1 MGKRMPPFKSI
12 EAFVVAARAL
22 SFTEAA
28 SALHLT
34 VPAVSRRI
42 KSLETELGVPLFH
55 RNHRALQLTQA
66 GESYLSHLAPAIETI
81 RHASDR
87 IRGHAHGHA
96 LKVSLPASL
105 AANWLVPRLRSF
117 HAAHHGIQVEL
128 QSMNGCADLDAS
140 KADLAIWP
148 GTGDWPG
155 LRAQRLL
162 DMDAYPVCGADFLSA
177 GASHRSLTDL
187 LECPLLGIAGQ
198 EDFWPEWLRAAG
210 VRGPARVQQVFDNF
224 HLLYR
229 AAASGLGVALGVD
242 AIVAPYLEA
251 SQLVRPFDVS
261 IRLAKGYY
269 VVCRSSDWT
278 QRPIGAFREWLM
290 TQAGGS
296 KAEPNRSAIVT

>member
-1 MGKRMPPFKSI
+1 MGKRMPSFKSI
-12 EAFVVAARAL
+12 EAFVVVARAL

-42 KSLETELGVPLFH
+42 KSLETDLGVSLFH
-55 RNHRALQLTQA
+55 RKPRALQLTEA

-87 IRGHAHGHA
+87 VRGHSHGHS
-96 LKVSLPASL
+96 LKISLPASL
-105 AANWLVPRLRSF
+105 AANWLVPRLPSF
-117 HAAHHGIQVEL
+117 HAEHRGIQIEL

-140 KADLAIWP
+140 EADLAVWP

-162 DMDAYPVCGADFLSA
+162 DMDAYPVCGADFLGA
-177 GASHRSLTDL
+177 GQPLRSLDDL
-187 LECPLLGIAGQ
+187 LQCPLLGIAGQ

-210 VRGPARVQQVFDNF
+210 VVGPARVQQVFDNF
-224 HLLYR
+224 HLLYQ

-242 AIVAPYLEA
+242 VIVGPYLEA

-261 IRLAKGYY
+261 FRLTKGYY

-278 QRPIGAFREWLM
+278 QRPIGTFRQWLM

-296 KAEPNRSAIVT
+296 KTGSN

>member
-1 MGKRMPPFKSI
+1 MAKRMPAFKSI
-12 EAFVVAARAL
+12 EAFVVVARAL
-22 SFTEAA
+22 SFTQAA

-42 KSLETELGVPLFH
+42 KSLETELGVPLFQ
-55 RNHRALQLTQA
+55 RKHRALELTEA
-66 GESYLSHLAPAIETI
+66 GESYLSHLVPAIETI

-87 IRGHAHGHA
+87 ISGRSPGHS

-117 HAAHHGIQVEL
+117 HDAHRGIQIEL

-140 KADLAIWP
+140 EVDLAIWP

-155 LRAQRLL
+155 LRAQRVL
-162 DMDAYPVCGADFLSA
+162 DMDAYPVCGANFLGA
-177 GASHRSLTDL
+177 GRSLRSLDDL

-198 EDFWPEWLRAAG
+198 EDSWPEWLRIAR
-210 VRGPARVQQVFDNF
+210 VTGPARVQQVFDNF

-242 AIVAPYLEA
+242 VIVGPYLET

-261 IRLAKGYY
+261 FRLTKGYY
-269 VVCRSSDWT
+269 VVCRRSDWT
-278 QRPIGAFREWLM
+278 QRPIGTFREWLM
-290 TQAGGS
+290 TQA
-296 KAEPNRSAIVT
+296 AESGTGCG

>member
-1 MGKRMPPFKSI
+1 MGKRMPSFKSI
-12 EAFVVAARAL
+12 EAFVVVARAL

-42 KSLETELGVPLFH
+42 KNLETELGVSLFH
-55 RNHRALQLTQA
+55 RKPRALQLTEA
-66 GESYLSHLAPAIETI
+66 GDSYLSHLAPAIETI

-87 IRGHAHGHA
+87 VRGHSHGHS

-105 AANWLVPRLRSF
+105 AANWLVPRLPSF
-117 HAAHHGIQVEL
+117 HAKHRGIQIEL

-140 KADLAIWP
+140 EADLAVWP

-162 DMDAYPVCGADFLSA
+162 DMDAYPVCGADFLGA
-177 GASHRSLTDL
+177 GQPLRSLDDL
-187 LECPLLGIAGQ
+187 LQCPLLGIAGQ

-210 VRGPARVQQVFDNF
+210 VVGPARVQQVFDNF
-224 HLLYR
+224 HLLYQ

-242 AIVAPYLEA
+242 VIVGPYLEA

-261 IRLAKGYY
+261 FRLAKGYY

-278 QRPIGAFREWLM
+278 QRPIGTFRQWLM

-296 KAEPNRSAIVT
+296 KTGCN

>member
-1 MGKRMPPFKSI
+1 MGKRMPSFKSI
-12 EAFVVAARAL
+12 EAFVVVARAL

-42 KSLETELGVPLFH
+42 KSLETELGVSLFH
-55 RNHRALQLTQA
+55 RKPRALQLTEA

-87 IRGHAHGHA
+87 VRGHSHGHS

-105 AANWLVPRLRSF
+105 AANWLVPRLPSF
-117 HAAHHGIQVEL
+117 HAKHRGIQIEL

-140 KADLAIWP
+140 EADLAVWP

-162 DMDAYPVCGADFLSA
+162 DMDAYPVCGADFLGA
-177 GASHRSLTDL
+177 GQPLRSLDDL
-187 LECPLLGIAGQ
+187 LQCPLLGIAGQ

-210 VRGPARVQQVFDNF
+210 VVGPARVQQVFDNF
-224 HLLYR
+224 HLLYQ

-242 AIVAPYLEA
+242 VIVGPYLEA

-261 IRLAKGYY
+261 FRLTKGYY
-269 VVCRSSDWT
+269 VVCRNSDWT
-278 QRPIGAFREWLM
+278 QRPIGTFRQWLM

-296 KAEPNRSAIVT
+296 KTGCN

>member
-1 MGKRMPPFKSI
+1 MGKRMPSFKSI
-12 EAFVVAARAL
+12 EAFVVVARAL

-42 KSLETELGVPLFH
+42 KNLETELGVSLFH
-55 RNHRALQLTQA
+55 RKPRALQLTEA

-87 IRGHAHGHA
+87 VRGHSHGHS

-105 AANWLVPRLRSF
+105 AANWLVPRLPSF
-117 HAAHHGIQVEL
+117 HAKHRGIQIEL

-140 KADLAIWP
+140 EADLAVWP

-162 DMDAYPVCGADFLSA
+162 DMDAYPVCGADFLGA
-177 GASHRSLTDL
+177 GQPLRSLDDL
-187 LECPLLGIAGQ
+187 LQCPLLGIAGQ

-210 VRGPARVQQVFDNF
+210 VVGPARVQQVFDNF
-224 HLLYR
+224 HLLYQ

-242 AIVAPYLEA
+242 VIVGPYLEA

-261 IRLAKGYY
+261 FRLTKGYY

-278 QRPIGAFREWLM
+278 QRPIGTFRQWLM
-290 TQAGGS
+290 TQAAGS
-296 KAEPNRSAIVT
+296 KTGSN

>member
-1 MGKRMPPFKSI
+1 MGKRMPSFKSI
-12 EAFVVAARAL
+12 EAFVVVARAL

-42 KSLETELGVPLFH
+42 KSLETELGVSLFH
-55 RNHRALQLTQA
+55 RKPRALQLTEA

-87 IRGHAHGHA
+87 VRGHSHSHS

-105 AANWLVPRLRSF
+105 AANWLVPRLPSF
-117 HAAHHGIQVEL
+117 HAKHRGIQIEL

-140 KADLAIWP
+140 EADLAVWP

-162 DMDAYPVCGADFLSA
+162 DMDAYPVCGADFLGA
-177 GASHRSLTDL
+177 GQPLRSLDDL
-187 LECPLLGIAGQ
+187 LQCPLLGIAGQ

-210 VRGPARVQQVFDNF
+210 VVGPARVQQVFDNF
-224 HLLYR
+224 HLLYQ

-242 AIVAPYLEA
+242 VIVGPYLEA

-261 IRLAKGYY
+261 FRLTKGYY

-278 QRPIGAFREWLM
+278 QRPIGTFRQWLM

-296 KAEPNRSAIVT
+296 KTGSN

>member
-1 MGKRMPPFKSI
+1 MGKRMPSFKSI
-12 EAFVVAARAL
+12 EAFVVVARAL

-42 KSLETELGVPLFH
+42 KSLETELGVSLFH
-55 RNHRALQLTQA
+55 RKPRALQLTEA

-87 IRGHAHGHA
+87 VRGHSHGHS

-105 AANWLVPRLRSF
+105 AANWLVPRLPSF
-117 HAAHHGIQVEL
+117 HAKHRGIQIEL

-140 KADLAIWP
+140 EADLAVWP

-162 DMDAYPVCGADFLSA
+162 DMDAYPVCGADFLGA
-177 GASHRSLTDL
+177 GQPLRSLDDL
-187 LECPLLGIAGQ
+187 LQCPLLGIAGQ

-210 VRGPARVQQVFDNF
+210 VVGPARVQQVFDNF
-224 HLLYR
+224 HLLYQ

-242 AIVAPYLEA
+242 VIVGPYLEA

-261 IRLAKGYY
+261 FRLTKGYY

-278 QRPIGAFREWLM
+278 QRPVGTFRQWLM

-296 KAEPNRSAIVT
+296 KTGSN

>member
-1 MGKRMPPFKSI
+1 MGKRMPSFKSI
-12 EAFVVAARAL
+12 EAFVVVARAL

-42 KSLETELGVPLFH
+42 KNLETELGVSLFH
-55 RNHRALQLTQA
+55 RKPRALQLTEA

-87 IRGHAHGHA
+87 VRGHSHGHS

-105 AANWLVPRLRSF
+105 AANWLVPRLPSF
-117 HAAHHGIQVEL
+117 HAEHRGIRIEL

-140 KADLAIWP
+140 EADLAVWP

-162 DMDAYPVCGADFLSA
+162 DMDAYPVCGADFLGA
-177 GASHRSLTDL
+177 GQPLRSLDDL
-187 LECPLLGIAGQ
+187 LQCPLLGIAGQ

-210 VRGPARVQQVFDNF
+210 VVGPARVQQVFDNF
-224 HLLYR
+224 HLLYQ

-242 AIVAPYLEA
+242 VIVGPYLDA

-261 IRLAKGYY
+261 FRLTKGYY

-278 QRPIGAFREWLM
+278 QRPIGTFRQWLM

-296 KAEPNRSAIVT
+296 KTGSN

>member
-12 EAFVVAARAL
+12 EAFVVVARAL

-42 KSLETELGVPLFH
+42 KSLETELGVSLFH
-55 RNHRALQLTQA
+55 RKPRALQLTEA

-87 IRGHAHGHA
+87 VRGHSHGHS

-105 AANWLVPRLRSF
+105 AANWLVPRLPSF
-117 HAAHHGIQVEL
+117 HAAHRGIQIEL

-140 KADLAIWP
+140 EADLAVWP

-162 DMDAYPVCGADFLSA
+162 DMDAYPVCGADFLRA
-177 GASHRSLTDL
+177 GQPLRSLDDL
-187 LECPLLGIAGQ
+187 PQCPLLGIAGQ

-210 VRGPARVQQVFDNF
+210 VVGPARVQQVFDNF
-224 HLLYR
+224 HLLYQ

-242 AIVAPYLEA
+242 VIVGPYLEA

-261 IRLAKGYY
+261 FRLTKGYY
-269 VVCRSSDWT
+269 VVCRTSDWT
-278 QRPIGAFREWLM
+278 QRPIGTFRQWLM

-296 KAEPNRSAIVT
+296 KTGCN

>member
-42 KSLETELGVPLFH
+42 QNLETELGVPLFH
-55 RNHRALQLTQA
+55 RKHRGLQLTDA
-66 GESYLSHLAPAIETI
+66 GASYLSRLAPAIETI

-87 IRGHAHGHA
+87 IRGQSHGHS

-105 AANWLVPRLRSF
+105 AANWLVPRLRGF
-117 HAAHHGIQVEL
+117 HAEHGGIQIEL

-140 KADLAIWP
+140 EADLAIWP

-177 GASHRSLTDL
+177 GQTLRSPDDL

-198 EDFWPEWLRAAG
+198 EDSWPEWLRAAG
-210 VRGPARVQQVFDNF
+210 VAGPARVQQVFDNF

-229 AAASGLGVALGVD
+229 AATSGLGVALGVD
-242 AIVAPYLEA
+242 AIVGPYLEA

-261 IRLAKGYY
+261 FRLTKGYY
-269 VVCRSSDWT
+269 VVCRSGDWT
-278 QRPIGAFREWLM
+278 QQPIGTFREWLM
-290 TQAGGS
+290 TQAGAG
-296 KAEPNRSAIVT
+296 KNACN

>member
-1 MGKRMPPFKSI
+1 MGKRMPSFKSI
-12 EAFVVAARAL
+12 EAFVVVARAL

-42 KSLETELGVPLFH
+42 KNLETELGVSLFH
-55 RNHRALQLTQA
+55 RKPRALQLTEA

-87 IRGHAHGHA
+87 VRGHSHGHS

-105 AANWLVPRLRSF
+105 AANWLVPRLPSF
-117 HAAHHGIQVEL
+117 HAKHRGIQIEL

-140 KADLAIWP
+140 EADLAVWP

-162 DMDAYPVCGADFLSA
+162 DMDAYPVCGADFLGA
-177 GASHRSLTDL
+177 GQPLRSLDDL
-187 LECPLLGIAGQ
+187 LQCPLLGIAGQ

-210 VRGPARVQQVFDNF
+210 VVGPARVQQVFDNF
-224 HLLYR
+224 HLLYQ
-229 AAASGLGVALGVD
+229 AAASGLGLALGVD
-242 AIVAPYLEA
+242 AIVGPYLET
-251 SQLVRPFDVS
+251 SQLVRPFDAS
-261 IRLAKGYY
+261 FRLTKGYY

-278 QRPIGAFREWLM
+278 QRPIGTFRQWLM

-296 KAEPNRSAIVT
+296 KTGSN

>member
-1 MGKRMPPFKSI
+1 MGKRMPSFKSI
-12 EAFVVAARAL
+12 EAFVVVARAL

-42 KSLETELGVPLFH
+42 KSLETELGVSLFH
-55 RNHRALQLTQA
+55 RKPRALQLTEA

-87 IRGHAHGHA
+87 VRGHSHGHS

-105 AANWLVPRLRSF
+105 AANWLVPRLPSF
-117 HAAHHGIQVEL
+117 HAKHRGIQIEL

-140 KADLAIWP
+140 EADLAVWP

-162 DMDAYPVCGADFLSA
+162 DMDAYPVCGADFLGA
-177 GASHRSLTDL
+177 GQPLRSLDDL
-187 LECPLLGIAGQ
+187 LQCPLLGIAGQ

-210 VRGPARVQQVFDNF
+210 VVGPARVQQVFDNF
-224 HLLYR
+224 HLLYQ

-242 AIVAPYLEA
+242 VIVGPYLEA

-261 IRLAKGYY
+261 FRLTKGYY

-278 QRPIGAFREWLM
+278 QRPIGTFRQWLM
-290 TQAGGS
+290 TQAAGS
-296 KAEPNRSAIVT
+296 KTGSN

>member
-1 MGKRMPPFKSI
+1 MGKRMPSFKSI
-12 EAFVVAARAL
+12 EAFVVVARAL

-42 KSLETELGVPLFH
+42 KSLETELGVSLFH
-55 RNHRALQLTQA
+55 RKPRALQLTEA

-87 IRGHAHGHA
+87 VRGHSHGHS

-105 AANWLVPRLRSF
+105 AANWLVPRLPSF
-117 HAAHHGIQVEL
+117 HAKHRGIQIEL

-140 KADLAIWP
+140 EADLAVWP

-162 DMDAYPVCGADFLSA
+162 DMDAYPVCGADFLGA
-177 GASHRSLTDL
+177 GQPLRSLDDL
-187 LECPLLGIAGQ
+187 LQCPLLGIAGQ

-210 VRGPARVQQVFDNF
+210 VVGPARVQQVFDNF
-224 HLLYR
+224 HLLYQ

-242 AIVAPYLEA
+242 VIVGPYLEA

-261 IRLAKGYY
+261 FRLAKGYY

-278 QRPIGAFREWLM
+278 QRPIGTFRQWLM

-296 KAEPNRSAIVT
+296 KTGCN

>member
-1 MGKRMPPFKSI
+1 MGKRMPSFKSI
-12 EAFVVAARAL
+12 EAFVVVARAL

-42 KSLETELGVPLFH
+42 KNLETELGVSLFH
-55 RNHRALQLTQA
+55 RKPRALQLTEA

-87 IRGHAHGHA
+87 VRGHSHGHS

-105 AANWLVPRLRSF
+105 AANWLVPRLPSF
-117 HAAHHGIQVEL
+117 HAKHRGIQIEL

-140 KADLAIWP
+140 EADLAVWP

-162 DMDAYPVCGADFLSA
+162 DMDAYPVCGADFLGA
-177 GASHRSLTDL
+177 GQPLRSLDDL
-187 LECPLLGIAGQ
+187 LQCPLLGIAGQ

-210 VRGPARVQQVFDNF
+210 IVGPARVQQVFDNF
-224 HLLYR
+224 HLLYQ

-242 AIVAPYLEA
+242 VIVGPYLEA

-261 IRLAKGYY
+261 FRLTKGYY

-278 QRPIGAFREWLM
+278 QRPIGTFRQWLM

-296 KAEPNRSAIVT
+296 KTGSN

>member
-1 MGKRMPPFKSI
+1 MGKRMPSFKSI
-12 EAFVVAARAL
+12 EAFVVVARAL

-42 KSLETELGVPLFH
+42 KSLETELGVSLFH
-55 RNHRALQLTQA
+55 RKPRALQLTEA
-66 GESYLSHLAPAIETI
+66 GESYLSHLVPAIETI
-81 RHASDR
+81 RHANDR
-87 IRGHAHGHA
+87 IRGRSPGHS

-105 AANWLVPRLRSF
+105 AANWLVPRLPSF
-117 HAAHHGIQVEL
+117 HAAHRGIQIEL

-140 KADLAIWP
+140 EADLAVWP

-162 DMDAYPVCGADFLSA
+162 DMDAYPVCGADFLGA
-177 GASHRSLTDL
+177 GQPLRSLDDL
-187 LECPLLGIAGQ
+187 LQCPLLGIAGQ

-210 VRGPARVQQVFDNF
+210 VVGPARVQQVFDNF
-224 HLLYR
+224 HLLYQ

-242 AIVAPYLEA
+242 VIVGPYLEA

-261 IRLAKGYY
+261 FRLTKGYY
-269 VVCRSSDWT
+269 VVCRNSDWT
-278 QRPIGAFREWLM
+278 QRPIGTFRQWLM

-296 KAEPNRSAIVT
+296 KTGSN

>member
-1 MGKRMPPFKSI
+1 MGKRMPSFKSI
-12 EAFVVAARAL
+12 EAFVVVARAL

-42 KSLETELGVPLFH
+42 KSLETELGVSLFH
-55 RNHRALQLTQA
+55 RKPRALQLTEA

-87 IRGHAHGHA
+87 VRGHSHGHS

-105 AANWLVPRLRSF
+105 AANWLVPRLPSF
-117 HAAHHGIQVEL
+117 HAKHRGIQIEL

-140 KADLAIWP
+140 EADLAVWP

-162 DMDAYPVCGADFLSA
+162 DMDAYPVCGADFLGA
-177 GASHRSLTDL
+177 GQPLRSLDDL
-187 LECPLLGIAGQ
+187 LQCPLLGIAGQ

-210 VRGPARVQQVFDNF
+210 VVGPARVQQVFDNF
-224 HLLYR
+224 HLLYQ

-242 AIVAPYLEA
+242 VIVGPYLDA

-261 IRLAKGYY
+261 FRLTKGYY
-269 VVCRSSDWT
+269 VVCRSGDWT
-278 QRPIGAFREWLM
+278 QRPIGTFRQWLM

-296 KAEPNRSAIVT
+296 KTGSN

>member
-1 MGKRMPPFKSI
+1 MGKRMPSFKSI
-12 EAFVVAARAL
+12 EAFVVVARAL

-42 KSLETELGVPLFH
+42 KNLETELGVSLFH
-55 RNHRALQLTQA
+55 RKPRALQLTEA

-87 IRGHAHGHA
+87 VRGHSHGHS

-105 AANWLVPRLRSF
+105 AANWLVPRLPSF
-117 HAAHHGIQVEL
+117 HAKHRGIQIEL

-140 KADLAIWP
+140 EADLAVWP

-162 DMDAYPVCGADFLSA
+162 DMDAYPVCGADFLGA
-177 GASHRSLTDL
+177 GQPLRSLDDL
-187 LECPLLGIAGQ
+187 LQCPLLGIAGQ

-210 VRGPARVQQVFDNF
+210 VVGPARVQQVFDNF
-224 HLLYR
+224 HLLYQ

-242 AIVAPYLEA
+242 VIVGPYLEA
-251 SQLVRPFDVS
+251 SQVVRPFDVS
-261 IRLAKGYY
+261 FRLAKGYY

-278 QRPIGAFREWLM
+278 QRPIGTFRQWLM

-296 KAEPNRSAIVT
+296 KTGSN

>member
-1 MGKRMPPFKSI
+1 MGKRMPSFKSI
-12 EAFVVAARAL
+12 EAFVVVARAL

-42 KSLETELGVPLFH
+42 KSLETDLGVSLFH
-55 RNHRALQLTQA
+55 RKPRALQLTEA

-87 IRGHAHGHA
+87 VRGHSHGHL

-105 AANWLVPRLRSF
+105 AANWLVPRLPSF
-117 HAAHHGIQVEL
+117 HAEHRGIRIEL

-140 KADLAIWP
+140 EADLAVWP

-162 DMDAYPVCGADFLSA
+162 DMDAYPVCGADFLGA
-177 GASHRSLTDL
+177 GQPLRSLDDL
-187 LECPLLGIAGQ
+187 LQCPLLGIAGQ

-210 VRGPARVQQVFDNF
+210 VVGPVRVQQVFDNF
-224 HLLYR
+224 HLLYQ

-242 AIVAPYLEA
+242 VIVGPYLEA

-261 IRLAKGYY
+261 FRLTKGYY
-269 VVCRSSDWT
+269 VVCRSGDWT
-278 QRPIGAFREWLM
+278 QRPIGTFRQWLM

-296 KAEPNRSAIVT
+296 KTGCN

>member
-12 EAFVVAARAL
+12 EAFVVVARAL

-42 KSLETELGVPLFH
+42 KSLETELGVSLFH
-55 RNHRALQLTQA
+55 RKPP
-66 GESYLSHLAPAIETI
+66 APRTETI

-87 IRGHAHGHA
+87 VRGHSHGHS

-105 AANWLVPRLRSF
+105 AANWLVPRLPSF
-117 HAAHHGIQVEL
+117 HAAHRGIQIEL

-140 KADLAIWP
+140 EADLAVWP

-162 DMDAYPVCGADFLSA
+162 DMDVYPVCGADFLGA
-177 GASHRSLTDL
+177 GQSLRSLDDL
-187 LECPLLGIAGQ
+187 LQCPLLGIAGQ

-210 VRGPARVQQVFDNF
+210 VVGPARVQQVFDNF
-224 HLLYR
+224 HLLYQ

-242 AIVAPYLEA
+242 VSVGPYLEA

-261 IRLAKGYY
+261 FRLAKGYY

-278 QRPIGAFREWLM
+278 QRPIGTFRQWLM

-296 KAEPNRSAIVT
+296 KTGSN

>member
-1 MGKRMPPFKSI
+1 MGKRMPSFKSI
-12 EAFVVAARAL
+12 EAFVVVARAL

-42 KSLETELGVPLFH
+42 KNLETELGVSLFH
-55 RNHRALQLTQA
+55 RKPRALQLTEA

-87 IRGHAHGHA
+87 VRGHSHGHS

-105 AANWLVPRLRSF
+105 AANWLVPRLPSF
-117 HAAHHGIQVEL
+117 HAKHRGIQIEL

-140 KADLAIWP
+140 EADLAVWP

-162 DMDAYPVCGADFLSA
+162 DMDAYPVCGADFLGA
-177 GASHRSLTDL
+177 GQPLRSLDDL
-187 LECPLLGIAGQ
+187 LQCPLLGIAGQ

-210 VRGPARVQQVFDNF
+210 VVGPARVQQVFDNF
-224 HLLYR
+224 HLLYQ

-242 AIVAPYLEA
+242 VIVGPYLEA

-261 IRLAKGYY
+261 FRLAKGYY

-278 QRPIGAFREWLM
+278 QRPIGTFRQWLM

-296 KAEPNRSAIVT
+296 KTGCN

>member
-1 MGKRMPPFKSI
+1 MGKRMPSFKSI
-12 EAFVVAARAL
+12 EAFVVVARAL

-42 KSLETELGVPLFH
+42 KSLETELGVSLFH
-55 RNHRALQLTQA
+55 RKPRALQLTEA

-87 IRGHAHGHA
+87 VRGHSHGHS

-105 AANWLVPRLRSF
+105 AANWLVPRLPSF
-117 HAAHHGIQVEL
+117 HAKHRGIQIEL

-140 KADLAIWP
+140 ETDLAVWP

-162 DMDAYPVCGADFLSA
+162 DMDAYPVCGADFLGA
-177 GASHRSLTDL
+177 GQPLRSLDDL
-187 LECPLLGIAGQ
+187 LQCPLLGIAGQ

-210 VRGPARVQQVFDNF
+210 VVGPARVQQVFDNF
-224 HLLYR
+224 HLLYQ

-242 AIVAPYLEA
+242 VIVGPYLEA

-261 IRLAKGYY
+261 FRLAKGYY

-278 QRPIGAFREWLM
+278 QRPIGTFRQWLM

-296 KAEPNRSAIVT
+296 KTGSN

>member
-1 MGKRMPPFKSI
+1 MGKRMPSFKSI
-12 EAFVVAARAL
+12 EAFVVVARAL

-42 KSLETELGVPLFH
+42 KSLETELGVSLFH
-55 RNHRALQLTQA
+55 RKPRALQLTEA

-87 IRGHAHGHA
+87 VRGHSHGHS

-105 AANWLVPRLRSF
+105 AANWLVPRLPSF
-117 HAAHHGIQVEL
+117 HAKHRGIQIEL

-140 KADLAIWP
+140 EADLAVWP

-162 DMDAYPVCGADFLSA
+162 DMDAYPVCGADFLGA
-177 GASHRSLTDL
+177 GQPLRSLDDL
-187 LECPLLGIAGQ
+187 LQCPLLGIAGQ

-210 VRGPARVQQVFDNF
+210 VVGPARVQQVFDNF
-224 HLLYR
+224 HLLYQ

-242 AIVAPYLEA
+242 VIVGPYLEA

-261 IRLAKGYY
+261 FRLTKGYY

-278 QRPIGAFREWLM
+278 QRPIGTFRQWLM

-296 KAEPNRSAIVT
+296 KTGSN

>member
-1 MGKRMPPFKSI
+1 MGKRMPSFKSI
-12 EAFVVAARAL
+12 EAFVVVARAL

-42 KSLETELGVPLFH
+42 KSLETELGVSLFH
-55 RNHRALQLTQA
+55 RKPRALQLTEA

-87 IRGHAHGHA
+87 VRGHSHGHS

-105 AANWLVPRLRSF
+105 AANWLVPRLPSF
-117 HAAHHGIQVEL
+117 HAKHRGIQIEL

-140 KADLAIWP
+140 EADLAVWP

-162 DMDAYPVCGADFLSA
+162 DMDAYPVCGADFLGA
-177 GASHRSLTDL
+177 GQPLRSLDDL
-187 LECPLLGIAGQ
+187 LQCPLLGIAGQ

-210 VRGPARVQQVFDNF
+210 VVGPARVQQVFDNF
-224 HLLYR
+224 HLLYQ

-242 AIVAPYLEA
+242 VIVGPYLEA

-261 IRLAKGYY
+261 FRLAKGYY

-278 QRPIGAFREWLM
+278 QRPIGTFRQWLM

-296 KAEPNRSAIVT
+296 KTGSN

>member
-1 MGKRMPPFKSI
+1 MGKRMPSFKSI
-12 EAFVVAARAL
+12 EAFVVVARAL

-42 KSLETELGVPLFH
+42 KNLETELGVSLFH
-55 RNHRALQLTQA
+55 RKPRALQLTEA

-87 IRGHAHGHA
+87 VRGHSHGHS

-105 AANWLVPRLRSF
+105 AANWLVPRLPSF
-117 HAAHHGIQVEL
+117 HAKHRGIQIEL

-140 KADLAIWP
+140 EADLAVWP

-162 DMDAYPVCGADFLSA
+162 DMDAYPVCGADFLGA
-177 GASHRSLTDL
+177 GQPLRSLDDL
-187 LECPLLGIAGQ
+187 LQCPLLGIAGQ

-210 VRGPARVQQVFDNF
+210 VVGPARVQQVFDNF
-224 HLLYR
+224 HLLYQ

-242 AIVAPYLEA
+242 VIVGPYLEA

-261 IRLAKGYY
+261 FRLTKGYY

-278 QRPIGAFREWLM
+278 QRPIGTFRQWLM

-296 KAEPNRSAIVT
+296 KTGSN

>member
-1 MGKRMPPFKSI
+1 MGKRMPSFKSI
-12 EAFVVAARAL
+12 EAFVVVARAL

-42 KSLETELGVPLFH
+42 KSLETELGVSLFH
-55 RNHRALQLTQA
+55 RKPRALQLTEA

-87 IRGHAHGHA
+87 VRGHSHDHS

-105 AANWLVPRLRSF
+105 AANWLVPRLPSF
-117 HAAHHGIQVEL
+117 HAKHRGIQIEL

-140 KADLAIWP
+140 EADLAVWP

-162 DMDAYPVCGADFLSA
+162 DMDAYPVCGADFLGA
-177 GASHRSLTDL
+177 GQPLRSLDDL
-187 LECPLLGIAGQ
+187 LQCPLLGIAGQ

-210 VRGPARVQQVFDNF
+210 VVGPARVQQVFDNF
-224 HLLYR
+224 HLLYQ

-242 AIVAPYLEA
+242 VIVGPYLEA

-261 IRLAKGYY
+261 FRLTKGYY

-278 QRPIGAFREWLM
+278 QRPIGTFRQWLM

-296 KAEPNRSAIVT
+296 KTGSN

>member
-1 MGKRMPPFKSI
+1 MGKRMPSFKSI
-12 EAFVVAARAL
+12 EAFVVVARAL

-42 KSLETELGVPLFH
+42 KSLETELGVSLFH
-55 RNHRALQLTQA
+55 RKPRALQLTEA

-87 IRGHAHGHA
+87 VRGHSHGHS

-105 AANWLVPRLRSF
+105 AANWLVPRLPSF
-117 HAAHHGIQVEL
+117 HAEHRGIQIEL

-140 KADLAIWP
+140 EADLAVWP

-162 DMDAYPVCGADFLSA
+162 DMDAYPVCGADFLGA
-177 GASHRSLTDL
+177 GQPLRSLDDL
-187 LECPLLGIAGQ
+187 LQCPLLGIAGQ

-210 VRGPARVQQVFDNF
+210 VVGPARVQQVFDNF
-224 HLLYR
+224 HLLYQ

-242 AIVAPYLEA
+242 VIVGPYLEA

-261 IRLAKGYY
+261 FRLAKGYY

-278 QRPIGAFREWLM
+278 QRPIGTFRQWLM

-296 KAEPNRSAIVT
+296 KTGSN